1 MKTAAVLL
9 TGLLGGL
16 LALTGCNNPA
26 KPDPAAGTAQGEILP
41 GSVSDA
47 MLPLDTVK
55 SQAPLAPGSEGGA
68 AGLTR
73 PPANASAKSIGKSAR
88 SAIATPPDAADL
100 PAPVPAAETL

>member
-16 LALTGCNNPA
+16 LALTGCNNTA

-55 SQAPLAPGSEGGA
+55 
-68 AGLTR
+68 
-73 PPANASAKSIGKSAR
+73 
-88 SAIATPPDAADL
+88 
-100 PAPVPAAETL
+100 